1 MEGKELRWTKMAAIC
16 AAALLLFWG
25 ASRGVNRRTEE
36 LRAQEETL
44 TSQLS
49 SLKREQESL
58 TQETMQVGTE
68 SYSEG
73 RARSE

>member
-49 SLKREQESL
+49 SLKREQENL
-58 TQETMQVGTE
+58 T
-68 SYSEG
+68 
-73 RARSE
+73 